1 MENIKL
7 INADLNAA
15 RTEFHELLSL
25 SGAEISYNNLPK
37 DVEIPFVHSH
47 KENEEF
53 YLVLKGTGKFF
64 ADGQLF
70 DLKEGSALKVKPAV
84 KRCIK
89 AGSDGIS
96 YICIQAKENSLSQ
109 ITLTDAVIAE
119 EKAVF

>member
-25 SGAEISYNNLPK
+25 TGAEVSYNNLPK

-53 YLVLKGTGKFF
+53 YLILKGTGKFY

-70 DLKEGSALKVKPAV
+70 DLKEGSALKVKPHV

-89 AGSDGIS
+89 ADPDGIS

-109 ITLTDAVIAE
+109 FTLTDAVIAE

>member
-109 ITLTDAVIAE
+109 FTLTDAVIAE

>member
-7 INADLNAA
+7 INADLKAA

-53 YLVLKGTGKFF
+53 YLVLKGTGKFY

-109 ITLTDAVIAE
+109 FTLTDAVIAE

>member
-1 MENIKL
+1 MESIKL

-53 YLVLKGTGKFF
+53 YLVLKGTGKFY

-109 ITLTDAVIAE
+109 FTLTDAVIAE

>member
-7 INADLNAA
+7 IDADLNAA

-25 SGAEISYNNLPK
+25 TGAEVSYNNLPK

-53 YLVLKGTGKFF
+53 YLILKGTGKFY

-70 DLKEGSALKVKPAV
+70 GLKEGSALKVKPAV

-109 ITLTDAVIAE
+109 FTLTDAVIAE

>member
-1 MENIKL
+1 M
-7 INADLNAA
+7 
-15 RTEFHELLSL
+15 SL

-53 YLVLKGTGKFF
+53 YLVLKGTGKFY

-109 ITLTDAVIAE
+109 FTLTDAVIAE

>member
-53 YLVLKGTGKFF
+53 YLILKGTGKFY

-109 ITLTDAVIAE
+109 FTLTDAVIAE

>member
-64 ADGQLF
+64 ADCQLF

-109 ITLTDAVIAE
+109 FTLTDAVIAE

>member
-7 INADLNAA
+7 VNTDLNAA

-25 SGAEISYNNLPK
+25 SGAEVSYNNLPK

-53 YLVLKGTGKFF
+53 YLVLKGTGKFY
-64 ADGQLF
+64 ADGKLF
-70 DLKEGSALKVKPAV
+70 DLKEGSALKVKPQV

-89 AGSDGIS
+89 AGPDGIS

-109 ITLTDAVIAE
+109 FTLTDAVIAE

>member
-25 SGAEISYNNLPK
+25 TGAEVSYNSLPK
-37 DVEIPFVHSH
+37 DAEIPFVHSH

-53 YLVLKGTGKFF
+53 YLVLKGSGKFY
-64 ADGQLF
+64 ADGRIF
-70 DLKEGSALKVKPAV
+70 DLKKGSALKVKPAV

-89 AGSDGIS
+89 AGNEGIS
-96 YICIQAKENSLSQ
+96 YICIQAKEHSLSQ
-109 ITLTDAVIAE
+109 FTMTDAVIAE